1 MMSVRYWQTKDDDT
15 HEDDC
20 HKGEQNYEIP
30 LLFGRFCCPACRSGF
45 RHVCLLL
52 L

>member
-1 MMSVRYWQTKDDDT
+1 MSVKYWQTKGGDA

-20 HKGEQNYEIP
+20 HEGEQNHDIP
-30 LLFGRFCCPACRSGF
+30 LLFGRFCGPACRSGF
-45 RHVCLLL
+45 RNVCLLL